1 MDDGNIRMYFYIYI
15 RTNNIGINFLK
26 NDMKYAEVSLK
37 KRVQLIYS
45 EKEMGKIT
53 IIQGNKVVDVFN
65 TCNLSIDEFLN
76 IEKAVKKIVDKWY
89 LHGAALRR
97 RLEEVRYLPIY

>member
-15 RTNNIGINFLK
+15 RTNKIGINFLK
-26 NDMKYAEVSLK
+26 IMKYAEVSLK

-65 TCNLSIDEFLN
+65 TCNLSINEFIN

>member
-1 MDDGNIRMYFYIYI
+1 MDDGNIRMYCYIYI

-26 NDMKYAEVSLK
+26 IMKYAEVSLK